1 MKVRT
6 TFTPHEIAVKAIP
19 LLCFGNVNHVNVD
32 DIVDNGNETVIAHRV
47 RISVLDDAAAMV
59 TVVRDEGERVRM
71 FSLADDDFIHALA
84 DFVTD
89 SLKEKRQ

>member
-47 RISVLDDAAAMV
+47 HIAILDDAAAMV

-71 FSLADDDFIHALA
+71 FSLTDDDFIHALA

>member
-19 LLCFGNVNHVNVD
+19 LLGFDNVNHVNVD
-32 DIVDNGNETVIAHRV
+32 DIVDNGNETVVAHRV
-47 RISVLDDAAAMV
+47 HISVLDDAAAMV
-59 TVVRDEGERVRM
+59 TVMRDGDERVRM